1 MPDVARILIVET
13 ERAVYPEAIR
23 TEARRMRNA
32 QTFQKRERYFGQ
44 TAATVL
50 VILLV
55 ASACGAQAKP
65 EGQAPAEQWTQE
77 LNQKYPG
84 LLEEF
89 GTLINKIQK
98 NVQFPEGRGESRL
111 LPLLPEETMSY
122 GALPNYGETASQV
135 LKIFRQE
142 LVDSAVL
149 RNWWQHGEPATAGPK
164 IEDAV
169 EKFSQLSQYLGDE
182 IVFSGAMEGRDPKFV
197 MVAEARKPGLKKFLQ
212 GMLDTLANK
221 SKAGVRILDL
231 QELAAAKETK
241 SSDGLLILVRPDFV
255 VGAFDVA
262 TLRKFNARLDGKSR
276 GFAGTPF
283 GQRIVQEYK
292 GGVTVLAAADLQTI
306 LKQVPPGSPQ
316 EQMTFQRSGFADMK
330 YLVWEHKSV
339 AGQEVSQAELS
350 FTGPRHGMAGWIGKP
365 APLGS
370 LDFVSPKAM
379 MAVTM
384 VLTSPAQIFDDIR
397 EIATAS
403 NPNAFATLTQAEQVL
418 RLSVKEDL
426 LRHLAGELT
435 LELDNIAR
443 PKPEWKAILKV
454 NNVAGLQQSLDTL
467 LAAVHFET
475 EQADEGGVTY
485 HAVKIPS
492 AKEAVEIGYA
502 FLDGY
507 LVVGSSREVLADAVR
522 LRRADESLG
531 KSKKFLASLPP
542 GHAPE
547 ASGMLYQD
555 PIAMAMLQLRQA
567 APQMAESIA
576 QLAGRSTPGVM
587 RWYGEETAIREAS
600 KGGALDAGVVLVV
613 AAIAIPNLLR
623 SRIAANEASAVG
635 SVRTVNTAEVI
646 YATKYPKRGFAP
658 NLASLGPDPRGPNAE
673 SPEHASLIEAT
684 LGNASCTAGARCTK
698 SGYNFRLTA
707 ECKQQSCT
715 DYVVVATPVDSNT
728 GTRSFCSTSD
738 GVIRLKAGSPLTS
751 PVSAAE
757 CRAWAPLQ

>member
-1 MPDVARILIVET
+1 
-13 ERAVYPEAIR
+13 
-23 TEARRMRNA
+23 MRHA
-32 QTFQKRERYFGQ
+32 QTFERPLRYFIPC
-44 TAATVL
+44 AATIA
-50 VILLV
+50 VIFLF

-77 LNQKYPG
+77 MNKKYPG

-89 GTLINKIQK
+89 GRLINKIQQ

-111 LPLLPEETMSY
+111 LALLPEETMSY
-122 GALPNYGETASQV
+122 GAFPNYGETASQV

-142 LVDSAVL
+142 LAENAVL
-149 RNWWQHGEPATAGPK
+149 QNWWQHGEAATAGPK

-169 EKFSQLSQYLGDE
+169 EKFSQLCQYLGEE
-182 IVFSGAMEGRDPKFV
+182 IVFSGAMEGRDPKFL

-212 GMLDTLANK
+212 GMLDALPDK
-221 SKAGVRILDL
+221 SKAGVRVLDL
-231 QELAAAKETK
+231 QELATAKETK
-241 SSDGLLILVRPDFV
+241 SSDDLLILVRPDFV
-255 VGAFDVA
+255 VGALDVA

-276 GFAGTPF
+276 GLAATPF
-283 GQRIVQEYK
+283 GQRIIQEYK

-306 LKQVPPGSPQ
+306 LKQVPPGPPQ

-330 YLVWEHKSV
+330 YLVWAHKSV
-339 AGQEVSQAELS
+339 GGQEVSQAELS
-350 FTGPRHGMAGWIGKP
+350 FTGPRHGVAAWIGKP

-379 MAVTM
+379 MAGTM
-384 VLTSPAQIFDDIR
+384 VLTSPAQNFDDVR
-397 EIATAS
+397 ELATAS

-418 RLSVKEDL
+418 KLSLKEDL
-426 LRHLAGELT
+426 LRHLAGEIT
-435 LELDNIAR
+435 LELDSIAP

-454 NNVAGLQQSLDTL
+454 NNVASLQQSLDTL

-492 AKEAVEIGYA
+492 AKDAVEIGYA

-522 LRRADESLG
+522 LRRTDESLG
-531 KSKKFLASLPP
+531 KSKKLQASLPA
-542 GHAPE
+542 GRAPE
-547 ASGMLYQD
+547 ASGLLYQD
-555 PIAMAMLQLRQA
+555 PIAMAMLQLHQA
-567 APQMAESIA
+567 GPQMMQSIA
-576 QLAGRSTPGVM
+576 QMAGKNAPAVM

-623 SRIAANEASAVG
+623 SRMAANEASAVG

-646 YATKYPKRGFAP
+646 YATKYPKRSFAP
-658 NLASLGPDPRGPNAE
+658 NLATLGPDPRGPSAE
-673 SPEHASLIEAT
+673 SPEHANLIDAT
-684 LGNASCTAGARCTK
+684 LGNATCIADAWCVK

-707 ECKQQSCT
+707 ECKQQSCKE
-715 DYVVVATPVDSNT
+715 YVVAATPVDSNT
-728 GTRSFCSTSD
+728 GTRSFCSTSN
-738 GVIRLKAGSPLTS
+738 GVIHIQAGAPLTA
-751 PVSAAE
+751 PVSAGD
-757 CRAWAPLQ
+757 CRAWPPLQ

>member
-1 MPDVARILIVET
+1 
-13 ERAVYPEAIR
+13 
-23 TEARRMRNA
+23 MRHA
-32 QTFQKRERYFGQ
+32 QTFERPQRYFIPCV
-44 TAATVL
+44 AAVAVIFL
-50 VILLV
+50 VC
-55 ASACGAQAKP
+55 SACGAQAKP
-65 EGQAPAEQWTQE
+65 DGQAPAEQWTQE
-77 LNQKYPG
+77 LNTKYPG

-89 GTLINKIQK
+89 GKLINKIRQ

-122 GALPNYGETASQV
+122 GALPNYGDTASQA
-135 LKIFRQE
+135 LKVFRQE
-142 LVDSAVL
+142 LADNAVL
-149 RNWWQHGEPATAGPK
+149 RNWWQHGEPATVGPK
-164 IEDAV
+164 VEDAV
-169 EKFSQLSQYLGDE
+169 EKFSQLCQYLGEE
-182 IVFSGAMEGRDPKFV
+182 IVFSGAMEGREPKFV

-212 GMLDTLANK
+212 GMLDASADK
-221 SKAGVRILDL
+221 SKAGVRVLDL
-231 QELAAAKETK
+231 QELATAKETK
-241 SSDGLLILVRPDFV
+241 RSDELLILVRPDFV
-255 VGAFDVA
+255 VGATDLA
-262 TLRKFNARLDGKSR
+262 TLRKFNARLEGKSR

-292 GGVTVLAAADLQTI
+292 GGVTVLAAGDLQTI
-306 LKQVPPGSPQ
+306 LKQVSPGSSQ
-316 EQMTFQRSGFADMK
+316 EQMTFQHSGFADMK
-330 YLVWEHKSV
+330 YLVWDHKSV

-350 FTGPRHGMAGWIGKP
+350 FTGPRHGMAAWIGKP

-379 MAVTM
+379 MAGTV
-384 VLTSPAQIFDDIR
+384 VLSNPAQIFEDVR

-418 RLSVKEDL
+418 KFSLKEDL
-426 LRHLAGELT
+426 LRQLAGELT
-435 LELDNIAR
+435 LELDNIAP

-454 NNVAGLQQSLDTL
+454 NDVAGLQQSLDTL

-522 LRRADESLG
+522 LRRTDESLG
-531 KSKKFLASLPP
+531 RSKKLQASLPA

-547 ASGMLYQD
+547 ASGLLYQD
-555 PIAMAMLQLRQA
+555 PIAMAMLQLQQA
-567 APQMAESIA
+567 GPQMMQTIA
-576 QLAGRSTPGVM
+576 QMAGKNAPTVM
-587 RWYGEETAIREAS
+587 RWYGEEAAIREAS

-623 SRIAANEASAVG
+623 SRMAANEASAVG
-635 SVRTVNTAEVI
+635 SVRTVNTAQVI
-646 YATKYPKRGFAP
+646 YETRYSKRGFAP

-673 SPEHASLIEAT
+673 SPEHANLINAS
-684 LGNASCTAGARCTK
+684 LGNATCNAAAWCTK

-707 ECKQQSCT
+707 ECKQQPCK

-738 GVIRLKAGSPLTS
+738 GVIHIQAGPPLTAS
-751 PVSAAE
+751 VSAAE
-757 CRAWAPLQ
+757 CRTWAPIQ